1 MENNSNN
8 CWPGQEDQPEWGDSK
23 KITKY
28 ENISRCD
35 KEKQIFLEQI
45 KEILPN
51 KFRECIVIHWAQVAC
66 HVGDLDV
73 IQFIFSKYDISYFI
87 EPLSNLIKISQEN
100 GHLEIV
106 KWLNSKYKD
115 SNN

>member
-1 MENNSNN
+1 MENNSNY
-8 CWPGQEDQPEWGDSK
+8 CWPGQEDQPEWSDSK
-23 KITKY
+23 KITKC
-28 ENISRCD
+28 EEVIRCD
-35 KEKQIFLEQI
+35 KEKQMFLEQI

-51 KFRECIVIHWAQVAC
+51 KFRECVVIHWAQVAC
-66 HVGDLDV
+66 LIGDLNV
-73 IQFIFSKYDISYFI
+73 IQFIFSKYDISYLI
-87 EPLSNLIKISQEN
+87 KHLSNLIKISQEN

>member
-1 MENNSNN
+1 MDNSNN
-8 CWPGQEDQPEWGDSK
+8 CWPGQEYQPEWGDSK
-23 KITKY
+23 KIKKC
-28 ENISRCD
+28 EEVIRCD

-51 KFRECIVIHWAQVAC
+51 KFRECVVIHLAQVAC

-87 EPLSNLIKISQEN
+87 EHLSKLIKISQEN
-100 GHLEIV
+100 GHINV
-106 KWLNSKYKD
+106 TNWLNTIKK
-115 SNN
+115 